1 MQVTWFQFLWVLLQT
16 HLSGH
21 YYGMGKKAGWQI
33 RITIT
38 TTAIAT
44 IKNNNI
50 NKYVCDAPMG
60 ACTWALPLPNG
71 LTVEK
76 DLRTVSM
83 LSNLGFV
90 WVSGPWDQPFP
101 VGWVSS
107 ALLRSLLAKPC
118 PCSSSRNP
126 HLASLRLPGKF
137 LEC

>member
-83 LSNLGFV
+83 LSNLG
-90 WVSGPWDQPFP
+90 WVSG
-101 VGWVSS
+101 

-126 HLASLRLPGKF
+126 HLASLLLPGKF